1 MTVGSVLNESYEYY
15 RRSARRFTALAASM
29 FAFTSLLFALV
40 DDARHRDNASVAT
53 VWQIVF
59 TVATIVGSAWLQA
72 ALILAVEE
80 QRNGRAQLSRTE
92 LYRRGKRFLLPVL
105 IVALGASLLAGL
117 LSLLSLI
124 AIPILLFLLTRWV
137 ICVPIVVVE
146 EIQLRKVFRRAN
158 ELLKGNFLN
167 MLLLALLSFIILTV
181 ATLAGLAIF
190 AFLPRFPQMWLSMF
204 LANTIAIPPVMVAW
218 TVAYHQLARVRPAA
232 FV

>member
-1 MTVGSVLNESYEYY
+1 MTVGSVLSESYEYY
-15 RRSARRFTALAASM
+15 RHSARRFTVLAASM
-29 FAFTSLLFALV
+29 FAFTSLLFALADGAKRR
-40 DDARHRDNASVAT
+40 DDLSVAS

-59 TVATIVGSAWLQA
+59 TVVTIVGSAWLQA

-80 QRNGRAQLSRTE
+80 QRNGRPMLPSAE
-92 LYRRGKRFLLPVL
+92 LYRRAKRFLLPVL
-105 IVALGASLLAGL
+105 VVALGAALLAGL

-137 ICVPIVVVE
+137 VCVPIVVVE
-146 EIQLRKVFRRAN
+146 EISLRKVFRRAN
-158 ELLKGNFLN
+158 DLLKGKFLD

-204 LANTIAIPPVMVAW
+204 LANTLTIPPVMVAW
-218 TVAYHQLARVRPAA
+218 TVAYLQLSRRRPPA